1 MTLGDTWV
9 NCGGSA
15 GNVSQSLARDIGLQG
30 EFKGDDHRAERF
42 QLCALLEMPVGCL
55 RSREAKGVGDPKDSL
70 WTSICLE
77 LVVFYLFHT
86 LEIHLIIEL
95 KKKRILMIEIS

>member
-30 EFKGDDHRAERF
+30 EFKGDDHRAECF

-55 RSREAKGVGDPKDSL
+55 TEDQGSQRSGRSQRQPLDLNLPRVSRLLPVSYFRDPL
-70 WTSICLE
+70 NN
-77 LVVFYLFHT
+77 
-86 LEIHLIIEL
+86 
-95 KKKRILMIEIS
+95 